1 MTDQNT
7 GPGGPFDGGAS
18 LDQMMEDYL
27 RIMRQ
32 FLAKTPAD
40 ADLQEDIHPDAKERE
55 IVMHLARAQMMW
67 LNRGLTLWR
76 RIGETMIAHGEEA
89 KAAAPDDLTDAN
101 ARTQKRL
108 IALDK
113 ARACLHEVGD
123 MTRISAQE
131 FQQELIEIEAA
142 LRASQA
148 PEPYDKPKRRA
159 RAKR

>member
-7 GPGGPFDGGAS
+7 GLGSPFDGGAN
-18 LDQMMEDYL
+18 LDQMIEDYL
-27 RIMRQ
+27 KIMRQ

-40 ADLQEDIHPDAKERE
+40 ADLPEDAQERE

-76 RIGETMIAHGEEA
+76 RIGETMIAHREEA
-89 KAAAPDDLTDAN
+89 KAAAPDDLTNAN

-131 FQQELIEIEAA
+131 FQQELIKIEAA

-148 PEPYDKPKRRA
+148 PEPYDEPKRRA